1 MMLGK
6 VNDRY
11 RSFQESF
18 VIFLSSFNF
27 CLFIFLVYQS
37 TQDMAYR
44 PTTGSGVSSH
54 HRMWR
59 TVPPQDL
66 VFHPNIGCGVPS
78 HHRIWCII
86 PPFDVAYRPTTG
98 YYLSGVLPSGM
109 AGAQQSIF
117 ISMVS
122 YHRIWRSHHRMFF
135 YWMWCTVPPQDLIF
149 MVSYHR
155 VWQGPN
161 TAYLSLWCPTIEY
174 GGPTTGYLS
183 LPFLLWRNCKNDCF
197 V

>member
-1 MMLGK
+1 MLGK

-59 TVPPQDL
+59 TVPPQDQDL
-66 VFHPNIGCGVPS
+66 VFHPIIGCGVPS
-78 HHRIWCII
+78 HHRIWCLI
-86 PPFDVAYRPTTG
+86 PPQDVAYHPTTG
-98 YYLSGVLPSGM
+98 SGVSSL
-109 AGAQQSIF
+109 
-117 ISMVS
+117 
-122 YHRIWRSHHRMFF
+122 H
-135 YWMWCTVPPQDLIF
+135 WMWRTVPPQDLIF
-149 MVSYHR
+149 LVSYHR

>member
-1 MMLGK
+1 MVRLMMLGK

-27 CLFIFLVYQS
+27 CLFLFLLYQS

-44 PTTGSGVSSH
+44 PTTGSGVSSLH
-54 HRMWR
+54 WMWR

-66 VFHPNIGCGVPS
+66 
-78 HHRIWCII
+78 
-86 PPFDVAYRPTTG
+86 
-98 YYLSGVLPSGM
+98 
-109 AGAQQSIF
+109 IF
-117 ISMVS
+117 
-122 YHRIWRSHHRMFF
+122 
-135 YWMWCTVPPQDLIF
+135 L
-149 MVSYHR
+149 VSYHR

-183 LPFLLWRNCKNDCF
+183 LPFLFWRNCKYDCF

>member
-1 MMLGK
+1 MVRLMMLGK

-18 VIFLSSFNF
+18 VIFLSTLNF

-59 TVPPQDL
+59 TIPPQDL
-66 VFHPNIGCGVPS
+66 VYHPSIGCGVPS
-78 HHRIWCII
+78 HHRILSFWCLTIG
-86 PPFDVAYRPTTG
+86 YGRGPTQHI
-98 YYLSGVLPSGM
+98 YLYGVLPSNM
-109 AGAQQSIF
+109 A
-117 ISMVS
+117 
-122 YHRIWRSHHRMFF
+122 
-135 YWMWCTVPPQDLIF
+135 VPPQDI
-149 MVSYHR
+149 
-155 VWQGPN
+155 
-161 TAYLSLWCPTIEY
+161 YLYLFCYGVIVKTIDLY
-174 GGPTTGYLS
+174 
-183 LPFLLWRNCKNDCF
+183 NF